1 MRLSVTSKGHGTSFD
16 HVCRRIAASR
26 KLATRFGC
34 PAICSRCYGFYR
46 SSWHAACLQCRSK
59 CETHFRPRQLA
70 CAVRNTASV
79 HSAAQINF
87 RKASKG
93 PSNRLGWA
101 YLLGGVGLICNKQ
114 VQVRVG
120 LGGSVHSWCKVC
132 LVFILE
138 HTARLFSQ
146 GAACFVLAAHISY
159 LRHPR
164 CLKCHRPCRAACM
177 LINGVLW

>member
-1 MRLSVTSKGHGTSFD
+1 MRDTFQAETAC
-16 HVCRRIAASR
+16 VCR
-26 KLATRFGC
+26 
-34 PAICSRCYGFYR
+34 
-46 SSWHAACLQCRSK
+46 
-59 CETHFRPRQLA
+59 EE
-70 CAVRNTASV
+70 
-79 HSAAQINF
+79 HSAPQINF

-114 VQVRVG
+114 VQVRIG

-164 CLKCHRPCRAACM
+164 CLEMSQTLQGCM
-177 LINGVLW
+177 HANEWCAVVVC